1 MQYPKAKAKSSWQTE
16 PWLWLVIMI
25 PAAAVLMGIA
35 MVIVSVVSYDGLV
48 VDDYYKRG
56 LAINRSLA
64 RDQTAA
70 AYGLN
75 ATLDVDQSR
84 EAVAATLTWE
94 PGFTPPHT
102 VHLGLYHATR
112 SGFDAELSLQRTAN
126 NRYKGHLPSSLSPGK
141 YYLQLEAHDWR
152 LRGTLHQPGQHHGVA
167 LSSPTPS

>member
-1 MQYPKAKAKSSWQTE
+1 MQYQKVKSTMSWHRE

-25 PAAAVLMGIA
+25 PAAAVLMGIT

-48 VDDYYKRG
+48 VDDYYKQG

-75 ATLDVDQSR
+75 ATLDVDESQG
-84 EAVAATLTWE
+84 AVAATLAWQA
-94 PGFTPPHT
+94 GFTPPHT
-102 VHLGLYHATR
+102 LRLGLYHATR
-112 SGFDAELSLQRTAN
+112 SGFDAELSLQRATP
-126 NRYKGHLPSSLSPGK
+126 NRYTGHLPSLSPGK

-152 LRGTLHQPGQHHGVA
+152 LRGTLRQPGNQHGVE
-167 LSSPTPS
+167 LSYPTPS